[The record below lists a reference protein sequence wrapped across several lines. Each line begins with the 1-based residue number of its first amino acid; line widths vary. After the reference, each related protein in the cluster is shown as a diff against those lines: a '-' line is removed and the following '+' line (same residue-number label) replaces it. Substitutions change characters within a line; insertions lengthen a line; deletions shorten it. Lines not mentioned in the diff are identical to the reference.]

1 MSSAQ
6 LLVSKWF
13 KANFRAKLPK
23 NRFMKYLA
31 SLLLLSL
38 TFSASAQ
45 IPSPQEF
52 LGYNLGDR
60 FTRHSRVIDY
70 FEEVAE
76 AADHISLVTYG
87 ETNEHRPLVVTYVTS
102 PKNAAQLEA
111 IRQANLA
118 RTGLAE
124 GNNEA
129 FNELSIVWLSYN
141 VHGNEAVS
149 TEAAMGVLY
158 ELASGQN
165 PQAVEWL
172 DNTVVIIDP
181 CINPD
186 GRDRY
191 VNWYNQKVNAIPN
204 PQPESWEHDEPWP
217 GGRMNHYLFDLNRDW
232 AWATQKETQQR
243 LVLYNQWLP
252 HIHADYHEQGVNS
265 PYYFAPAAEPYHA
278 IITDWQR
285 ELQTMIGKNNARY
298 FDEAGWL
305 YFTRERF
312 DLLYPSYG
320 DTYPTFN
327 GAIGMTYEQGGSGR
341 AGLAV
346 LTEEGDTLTLKD
358 RIDHHITTSLS
369 TIEIASQ
376 NAGRIVRE
384 FTDFFEKSRQG
395 DFSVYS
401 SYVVKPGDN
410 PEKIAALRS
419 LLDTHKIEYNE
430 STTSRS
436 SSGFSYQQDEEVA
449 FRLEEGDLVISSSQP
464 KSVLLQTLFEP
475 KAELTDSIT
484 YDITAWAIPYA
495 YDLDAYALDTKIN
508 SVRDV
513 AEDTFTPWQV
523 NEPAYAYVS
532 RWNGIQDARF
542 LSELIKQGI
551 KVRYSSRDFSIEGQ
565 AFDAGALIITRANN
579 RSLGAQFDQK
589 VINLANDLQQPVFPL
604 NTGYVE
610 SGFDLGSGEIHY
622 IEPPKVLLAAG
633 EDVSPYGFGEIWY
646 YFEQEIE
653 YPVSVVNAEQLEDV
667 NLSDYNVLILPDG
680 SYQQILEKVNL
691 KEWIQQGAK
700 VIALENALAYFEGK
714 EEYQLAQ
721 YADEQEKDILEK
733 IKEDFRERH
742 QLSAYDERERRD
754 ISNYISGS
762 IFKLRLDNT
771 HPLGLGYPDH
781 YFTLKRGNSRYSYLK
796 EGGNVATL
804 ASAEDLV
811 SGFAGAEIQKQ
822 LPNSLI
828 FGVEEMGEG
837 SIVYLVDNPLF
848 RAFWQNGKLLF
859 SNALFLVGQ

>member
-1 MSSAQ
+1 
-6 LLVSKWF
+6 
-13 KANFRAKLPK
+13 
-23 NRFMKYLA
+23 
-31 SLLLLSL
+31 
-38 TFSASAQ
+38 
-45 IPSPQEF
+45 
-52 LGYNLGDR
+52 
-60 FTRHSRVIDY
+60 
-70 FEEVAE
+70 
-76 AADHISLVTYG
+76 
-87 ETNEHRPLVVTYVTS
+87 LVVTYVTS